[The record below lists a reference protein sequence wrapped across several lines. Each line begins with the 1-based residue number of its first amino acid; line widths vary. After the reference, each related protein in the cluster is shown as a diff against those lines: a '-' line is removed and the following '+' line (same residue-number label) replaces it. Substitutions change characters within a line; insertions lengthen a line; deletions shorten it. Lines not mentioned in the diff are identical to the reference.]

1 VGKRY
6 EVHYVSILFENT
18 EGPIPSSTYV
28 DEFPTRKSAKDFIKR
43 RLELTGYDPEDY
55 TIIERE

>member
-1 VGKRY
+1 
-6 EVHYVSILFENT
+6 VSILFENT